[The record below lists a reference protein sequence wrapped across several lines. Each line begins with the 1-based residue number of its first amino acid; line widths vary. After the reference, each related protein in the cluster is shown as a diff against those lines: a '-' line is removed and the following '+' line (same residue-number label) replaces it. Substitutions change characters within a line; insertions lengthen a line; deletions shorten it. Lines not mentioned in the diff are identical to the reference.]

1 MGEQDSTEKVLEDYN
16 DVFADIVNGLLFY
29 GKEIIHEDQLVNTK
43 DKSQY
48 KADDTKLHEQERD
61 IAKFWKKRK
70 IRIAL
75 CGIENQTDIDIDMP
89 LRVMGYDGAAYR
101 SQLLADNK
109 ERYPVITIVL
119 HFGMKRWRRPH
130 SLLECFRVPK
140 YLKPYVNDY
149 KIHVFDIAYLTD
161 EQVNYF
167 KSDFKI
173 VADYFVQKR
182 KNKDYKPSKDTIK
195 HVDALLKLM
204 SVLTKD
210 DRYIK
215 AQENGKGS
223 VRNMCEALDKVE
235 ARGRA
240 AGEAIGRAAGEAIGR
255 AAGELKG
262 KIEAYADMNLS
273 IPEIAKKVNV
283 SEEEVQRILENL

>member
-240 AGEAIGRAAGEAIGR
+240 AGEAIGRAAGE
-255 AAGELKG
+255 LKG

-273 IPEIAKKVNV
+273 ILEIAKKVNV

>member
-240 AGEAIGRAAGEAIGR
+240 AGE
-255 AAGELKG
+255 LKG

>member
-1 MGEQDSTEKVLEDYN
+1 
-16 DVFADIVNGLLFY
+16 
-29 GKEIIHEDQLVNTK
+29 
-43 DKSQY
+43 
-48 KADDTKLHEQERD
+48 
-61 IAKFWKKRK
+61 
-70 IRIAL
+70 
-75 CGIENQTDIDIDMP
+75 
-89 LRVMGYDGAAYR
+89 
-101 SQLLADNK
+101 
-109 ERYPVITIVL
+109 
-119 HFGMKRWRRPH
+119 
-130 SLLECFRVPK
+130 
-140 YLKPYVNDY
+140 
-149 KIHVFDIAYLTD
+149 
-161 EQVNYF
+161 
-167 KSDFKI
+167 
-173 VADYFVQKR
+173 
-182 KNKDYKPSKDTIK
+182 
-195 HVDALLKLM
+195 M